1 MAAKKKVTEEDT
13 ESSNVVSSNDL
24 VLSYLKDKSNAD
36 HHYNFVD
43 DVFYKT
49 SSSSLLLDLEL
60 GGGLPPGCHRLMGP
74 ASAGKTSAAL
84 SFAANFVK
92 NPKRKVMYIKSE
104 GRLSQEIQN
113 RAGLHFVKN
122 PEDWVD
128 GSCLVIESNVFE
140 FVFGLIRNMVMNN
153 GENYQYMWIIDS
165 ADAMIRKE
173 DLDKPFEDADRVAG
187 AGLIQSTFFKKM
199 SLALAK
205 HGHTALFISQYRQ
218 SIKINQ
224 YEKSAPK
231 QGSSSGGSAIQHYVD
246 YALDFQERF
255 GGDLIREGADGKGKI
270 IGHYCKITIE
280 KSNNEKNK
288 VQVRYPIK
296 YGRTGGKSVW
306 VELELRDLM
315 LQWEFLY
322 TKGPSTWLNEEVRT
336 ELMEKLGMD
345 VPEKFVGMKK
355 FDVWFEENQDVVEF
369 FFEKFKKIILD

>member
-1 MAAKKKVTEEDT
+1 MAAKKKEQQEDDT
-13 ESSNVVSSNDL
+13 EKTVSSNDL
-24 VLSYLKDKSNAD
+24 VLSYLKSKDNAD

-84 SFAANFVK
+84 SFALNFIK
-92 NPKRKVMYIKSE
+92 KPKRKVMYIKSE
-104 GRLSQEIQN
+104 GRLSPEVQS
-113 RAGLHFVKN
+113 RAGLTFVKN
-122 PEDWVD
+122 PEDWED
-128 GSCLVIESNVFE
+128 GTCLVIESNVFE

-153 GENYQYMWIIDS
+153 GEKYQYMWIIDS

-205 HGHTALFISQYRQ
+205 YGHTALFISQYRQ

-255 GGDLIREGADGKGKI
+255 GGDLIREGVDGKGKI
-270 IGHYCKITIE
+270 IGHYCKISIE

-288 VQVRYPIK
+288 VQIRYPIK
-296 YGRTGGKSVW
+296 YGRVGGKSVW

-322 TKGPSTWLNEEVRT
+322 TKGPSTWLNDEVRQ
-336 ELMEKLGMD
+336 EILEKTGVE
-345 VPEKFVGMKK
+345 VPEKFVGMKR
-355 FDVWFEENQDVVEF
+355 FDTWFEETPAVVDF
-369 FFEKFKKIILD
+369 FFEKFKGIILG